1 MITPILKTTILINE
15 DGTDAFVN
23 TEYSEFTHNGLS
35 LEDIAYS
42 EAMEVSKKLG
52 IDLRKQINA
61 MPDDDTIV
69 YTFKHDTSEVTIFTL
84 TSFE

>member
-15 DGTDAFVN
+15 DGTDPFVN

-52 IDLRKQINA
+52 IDLRRQINGLE
-61 MPDDDTIV
+61 DDTIV
-69 YTFKHDTSEVTIFTL
+69 YTFKHDTSEITIFTL
-84 TSFE
+84 KCFEK